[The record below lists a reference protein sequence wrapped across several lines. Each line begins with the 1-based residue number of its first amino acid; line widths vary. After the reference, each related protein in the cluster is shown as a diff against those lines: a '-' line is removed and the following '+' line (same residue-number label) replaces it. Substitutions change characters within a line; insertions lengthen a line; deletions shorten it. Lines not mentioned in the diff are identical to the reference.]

1 MQQHFTGKVAIPMT
15 LATMPK
21 PTARELAPKERA
33 ATMKALVYQ
42 AVGKKA
48 LLDRPK
54 PEIAAPT
61 DAIIRISVTY
71 VCRSDLWPYRG
82 FSP

>member
-1 MQQHFTGKVAIPMT
+1 MRGAVRYGPRDPRFEKRETAAILM
-15 LATMPK
+15 
-21 PTARELAPKERA
+21 
-33 ATMKALVYQ
+33 
-42 AVGKKA
+42 
-48 LLDRPK
+48 
-54 PEIAAPT
+54 PT